1 MNSKSGLWAALLLLV
16 PLWQVGALGTTILS
30 IGDGDT
36 IRVLQAGKG
45 VTVRLDCYV
54 LTAWITSANHST
66 QSDRIKSFSL

>member
-36 IRVLQAGKG
+36 IRVLEASKG
-45 VTVRLDCYV
+45 VNERLACYV
-54 LTAWITSANHST
+54 PYAWLTST
-66 QSDRIKSFSL
+66 DQGM